1 MNSFFDTTHLF
12 NSYSIEHFTVLGLF
26 LLFTAVFFIHM
37 GKKNEAYQRKILFGI
52 AVILSISQLLKIPL
66 NVLTDTFD
74 PTKDIPLHMCN
85 FLPMVMM
92 WVYYKKSQK
101 VWAAIFFWVIIG
113 VSQANLTPSVEFS
126 LFHYDAIRYWLVHLM
141 LVILALYPAIKWN
154 WGLSLK
160 DVRNSVLALNVVA
173 AILYPINLAL
183 NSNYLY
189 IMGKPPGTT
198 FFSILPEWPVYI
210 LYLEVILVIWA
221 LFVWAVF
228 NRIKKKG

>member
-1 MNSFFDTTHLF
+1 MNTFFETTHLF
-12 NSYSIEHFTVLGLF
+12 SSYGVEHYAVLGIF
-26 LLFTAVFFIHM
+26 LLLSVIFFQFM
-37 GKKNEAYQRKILFGI
+37 NPKKQDYQRKVLFAV
-52 AVILSISQLLKIPL
+52 AVILSLSQLLKIPL
-66 NVLTDTFD
+66 NIIAGSFD
-74 PTKDIPLHMCN
+74 PAHDIPLHMCN

-141 LVILALYPAIKWN
+141 LVILALYPAMKWG
-154 WGLSLK
+154 WGLTLK

-189 IMGKPPGTT
+189 IMAKPPGTT
-198 FFSILPEWPVYI
+198 FFSILPEWPIYI
-210 LYLEVILVIWA
+210 LYLEGILVIWA

-228 NRIKKKG
+228 NRIKGKG